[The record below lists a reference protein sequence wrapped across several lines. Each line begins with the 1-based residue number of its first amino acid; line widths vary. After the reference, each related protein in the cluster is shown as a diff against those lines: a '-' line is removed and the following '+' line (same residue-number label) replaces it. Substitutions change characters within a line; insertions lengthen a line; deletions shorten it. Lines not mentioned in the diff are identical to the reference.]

1 MPIAYPRAM
10 SGLAELGFENP
21 KVWSGF
27 VISKPPHAP
36 PLYWHQDGVLWN
48 HPISYTDTPQQYFLM
63 YYLVDTSPRN
73 GCLRAI
79 PGSHLKRHPLHS
91 LDRKAH
97 QDDEV
102 KRAVNMNHPALQPAE
117 DEIDV
122 PVKAGDVVIGDSR
135 LLHSAHANQTDERRT
150 VLTIWYWLAYGSLPE
165 DVRALIAQ
173 HITDST
179 EWSEWVEQTR
189 SITGRLIPVSESDV
203 EPVPSNNFPGTDLR

>member
-1 MPIAYPRAM
+1 
-10 SGLAELGFENP
+10 
-21 KVWSGF
+21 
-27 VISKPPHAP
+27 
-36 PLYWHQDGVLWN
+36 
-48 HPISYTDTPQQYFLM
+48 M